1 MENKQ
6 VDYKWVPT
14 LGIFDFEKGGFTFR
28 GGAVDQP
35 APPDPQGK
43 QIGESAGA
51 PRQIAKVGQAISSER
66 FTEGHISVEIE
77 FEAFDRQSMADVI
90 MQYDPVTEEMLNA
103 SLGGGPGSMSLRI
116 WELAE
121 TDRSG
126 QAGQAP
132 LAKSWKFLRV
142 GGEKDNIKSNQPYKI
157 DIIVQGSIASFF
169 LDGVELARDTVPRQL
184 VGMQVGVFCASKG
197 DIHFRNFKID
207 SRRPQA
213 FVVMQ
218 FNTPEYEALFK
229 DVIEPVCIEMGLDP
243 YRADFT
249 LLPGLVIEDIR
260 KQIAQS
266 RVIIA
271 EMTPLNG
278 NVYYEV
284 GYADALNKPVILIA
298 DKKVGNLPFD
308 LRPYRT
314 IFYENTIGGKR
325 NVETALKKYLT
336 NIMLPSSRLLGA

>member
-1 MENKQ
+1 VVRPINLHRPILKEDN
-6 VDYKWVPT
+6 
-14 LGIFDFEKGGFTFR
+14 LGSRPERR
-28 GGAVDQP
+28 GKSLRLG
-35 APPDPQGK
+35 
-43 QIGESAGA
+43 
-51 PRQIAKVGQAISSER
+51 
-66 FTEGHISVEIE
+66 
-77 FEAFDRQSMADVI
+77 RQS
-90 MQYDPVTEEMLNA
+90 PGTEEMLNA

-116 WELAE
+116 WTFAE
-121 TDRSG
+121 RDRSG
-126 QAGQAP
+126 QSAQAL

-142 GGEKDNIKSNQPYKI
+142 GGDKGNIKSKQPYKI
-157 DIIVQGSIASFF
+157 DIIIQGSVASFF
-169 LDGVELARDTVPRQL
+169 LDGVEVARDTVSQQL
-184 VGMQVGVFCASKG
+184 AGKQVGVFCASKG
-197 DIHFRNFKID
+197 DIHFRNFKIE

-249 LLPGLVIEDIR
+249 HMPGLVIEDIR

-271 EMTPLNG
+271 EMTPVNG

-298 DKKVGNLPFD
+298 DKKVGNLSFD

-314 IFYENTIGGKR
+314 IFYENSIGGKR
-325 NVETALKKYLT
+325 SVETALKKYLT
-336 NIMLPSSRLLGA
+336 NIMLPGSQLLGA